1 VWGTLVEMEPQDHLG
16 YSNDYRPDV
25 TGRGLGKARTRLI
38 GDVKF
43 KDPLSSNVEDIER
56 RGAFVGLGNTEPGTK
71 ADIFGLVQRGVKGT
85 VAAGGSGNF
94 LPSTGTGYVAY
105 KKPDYE
111 HALSRSDADVLMFL
125 FETFGGWSEPVVRL
139 FRRMKDKV
147 RNKLTKRQYEHEV
160 SWSTSTWLAL
170 QAQRLS
176 VALHIASAWEIAT
189 EMQLAG
195 GGGEAPATA

>member
-1 VWGTLVEMEPQDHLG
+1 MTSLQSLL
-16 YSNDYRPDV
+16 SRV
-25 TGRGLGKARTRLI
+25 TSLTALT
-38 GDVKF
+38 
-43 KDPLSSNVEDIER
+43 
-56 RGAFVGLGNTEPGTK
+56 
-71 ADIFGLVQRGVKGT
+71 
-85 VAAGGSGNF
+85 
-94 LPSTGTGYVAY
+94 
-105 KKPDYE
+105 
-111 HALSRSDADVLMFL
+111 ALSKTSA
-125 FETFGGWSEPVVRL
+125 
-139 FRRMKDKV
+139 V